1 MVYINVQKA
10 GSDGA
15 MAWPF
20 ASVHVTAIIQ
30 GMNQQKYPLFMSF
43 GAFNWKSKQSNTIN
57 HCQSGCRYTL

>member
-20 ASVHVTAIIQ
+20 ASVHETAILQ
-30 GMNQQKYPLFMSF
+30 GMNQQRYPLFMSF
-43 GAFNWKSKQSNTIN
+43 GAFI
-57 HCQSGCRYTL
+57 